1 MNADAAQLDALG
13 KLLVKRAADLSYA
26 GRKLASESYSANWQC
41 AKADRYQA
49 AMEARA
55 RETSRLSTQMR
66 ELGEYLRAKAG
77 QMDDVPEDQAPR
89 PGNED
94 FR

>member
-13 KLLVKRAADLSYA
+13 KLLIKRAADLSYA

-55 RETSRLSTQMR
+55 TETRRLSRQMR
-66 ELGEYLRAKAG
+66 ELGNYLRARAG
-77 QMDDVPEDQAPR
+77 QMEAAAAQTPPGGAP
-89 PGNED
+89 
-94 FR
+94 